1 MAAET
6 EDGLAPAERVALERA
21 LAALGQQE
29 RGHDPSDA
37 LFERVMADAIE
48 VQAARAAASGLP
60 AADDAGLRRVDRRHD
75 DRGERSGRTGRAR
88 HALRRGSRR
97 DGGLATSAA
106 ALVGALAVGLFF
118 GGFGGAAMAR
128 FETGPTALIV
138 FDGFEYHALEE
149 IGVIDA
155 DERMDLVDA
164 GDMFFGEATPF

>member
-60 AADDAGLRRVDRRHD
+60 AADDAGLRRVDRRRV
-75 DRGERSGRTGRAR
+75 DRGDRSGRGR